1 MSLAWLVVV
10 LDQLGLDVFCQSVI
24 IFRGPMSQDA
34 GRELVLGV
42 AGSAEDHLHHLLTGS
57 GTDRYVIMDRW
68 TTGML
73 PTVAYFS
80 LRS

>member
-1 MSLAWLVVV
+1 
-10 LDQLGLDVFCQSVI
+10 
-24 IFRGPMSQDA
+24 MSQDA
-34 GRELVLGV
+34 GSELVLGV

-57 GTDRYVIMDRW
+57 GTDRFVIMDRW